1 MKGFILVMFQ
11 ANKNSTSCKFAD
23 IEDFDE
29 IQKLYWNLI
38 EQSKGEP
45 SFPGWKKGVHPS
57 PEMIMESIK
66 QKQMYI
72 LKAND
77 VIKACAICNHF
88 SNEEY
93 ANVSWRIKDTGENVC
108 IIHALAVGYD
118 YRGQGLGKILVN
130 HIISDAKKS
139 GSEAIH
145 LDVIDNNVAAEAFYK
160 GLGFQYI
167 STENIFYEVVGHR
180 NFKMYEYILSE

>member
-1 MKGFILVMFQ
+1 MVMFQ
-11 ANKNSTSCKFAD
+11 VNNNGIRCKFAN

-38 EQSKGEP
+38 EQSKDEP

-57 PEMIMESIK
+57 PDMLMESIK

-72 LKAND
+72 LKANE
-77 VIKACAICNHF
+77 VIKACAICNHL

-93 ANVSWRIKDTGENVC
+93 ANVSWRIKDTGQNVC

-130 HIISDAKKS
+130 QIISDAKES

-180 NFKMYEYILSE
+180 NFKMYEYILRE

>member
-1 MKGFILVMFQ
+1 MVMFQ

-77 VIKACAICNHF
+77 VIKAGAICNHL

-93 ANVSWRIKDTGENVC
+93 ANVSWRIKDTGQ
-108 IIHALAVGYD
+108 IKFGIKRFDLPSFFAS
-118 YRGQGLGKILVN
+118 ILQSVTLQTRSMN
-130 HIISDAKKS
+130 KSIIS
-139 GSEAIH
+139 
-145 LDVIDNNVAAEAFYK
+145 
-160 GLGFQYI
+160 
-167 STENIFYEVVGHR
+167 
-180 NFKMYEYILSE
+180 

>member
-72 LKAND
+72 LKAN
-77 VIKACAICNHF
+77 
-88 SNEEY
+88 
-93 ANVSWRIKDTGENVC
+93 VC

-130 HIISDAKKS
+130 QIISDAKES
-139 GSEAIH
+139 GGEAIH

-167 STENIFYEVVGHR
+167 GTENIFYEVVGHR
-180 NFKMYEYILSE
+180 NFKMYEYILRE